1 MTIKE
6 LLTRSVSRRGD
17 GIALRYKKDG
27 RWQTLTYHEFLMRAW
42 RVAELLA
49 RRGIKPGDRVAIL
62 RENAPD
68 WPEMYFGI
76 TALGATAVPVDA
88 KLQEQEVAHIL
99 RDSGARLLFS
109 DARNYSVLKEVEP
122 HVPELQAAILV
133 GGRELGPQPSR
144 RIKYLDY
151 EEGVASVA
159 EPAAATGRAYDRHQ
173 PSEGDIASFIYTS
186 GTTGRQKGAMLTHAN
201 FTANVE
207 AILQAIQIRQDDNF
221 LLVLPLHHAFA
232 FTANLL
238 TPVGAGCE
246 ISFVESL
253 KTVGENTREVS
264 PTVLIGVPLLI
275 EKMYNR
281 IWTGLRE
288 NKLAW
293 TLYRLGL
300 RKPVRHGIAKKLGGH
315 LRLIVTGGA
324 PCDPKV
330 LINFGR
336 LGFPILEGYGLTETA
351 PVLTFNPLGHPKPGT
366 VGKPLSNV
374 EIRIMDPNA
383 EGVGEIAARGPNIMN
398 GYYNNPEAT
407 KAVFRDG
414 WFLTGDLGFLDA
426 DGYVTITGRKK
437 NLIVNREGKNI
448 YPEEVE
454 YAVSKSPFVRE
465 SLVTGFRD
473 ADMKV
478 GEQVGVIVV
487 PNQEA
492 IDAYAEREKKTLS
505 ESEVVD
511 LIRNDVKRVCAKI
524 AEYKRPRHIQIR
536 WEEFGK
542 TSTGKVKRYLYALKT
557 EDLSWTT
564 ANGLTA
570 KNNDKK

>member
-6 LLTRSVSRRGD
+6 LLARSVSRRGD
-17 GIALRYKKDG
+17 GIALRYKKDA
-27 RWQTLTYHEFLMRAW
+27 RWQTVTYHELLMRAW

-49 RRGIKPGDRVAIL
+49 RRGLKPGDRVAIF

-76 TALGATAVPVDA
+76 IGLGAAAVPVDA

-99 RDSGARLLFS
+99 RDSGARVLFS
-109 DARNYSVLKEVEP
+109 DARNYTVLKEIEP
-122 HVPELQAAILV
+122 HVPDLQAAILV
-133 GGRELGPQPSR
+133 GGRDLGPQPSR

-151 EEGVASVA
+151 EEAMEAVA
-159 EPAAATGRAYDRHQ
+159 EPTAGAGRAYDRHQ
-173 PSEGDIASFIYTS
+173 PADGDIASFIYTS

-201 FTANVE
+201 FAANVE
-207 AILQAIQIRQDDNF
+207 AILKAIEIQQDDNF

-275 EKMYNR
+275 EKIYDR
-281 IWTGLRE
+281 IWSGLRE
-288 NKLAW
+288 NKMAW
-293 TLYRLGL
+293 TLFRIGL
-300 RKPVRHGIAKKLGGH
+300 RKLVQHGIARKLGGK
-315 LRLIVTGGA
+315 LRLIITGGA
-324 PCDPKV
+324 PCDPEV
-330 LINFGR
+330 LINFRR
-336 LGFPILEGYGLTETA
+336 LGFSILEGYGLTETA
-351 PVLTFNPLGHPKPGT
+351 PVLTFNPPGHPKPGT

-374 EIRIMDPNA
+374 KISIMDSNA
-383 EGVGEIAARGPNIMN
+383 EGVGEIAARGPNIMK

-407 KAVFRDG
+407 QAVFRDG
-414 WFLTGDLGFLDA
+414 WFLTGDLGCIDP

-448 YPEEVE
+448 FPEEVE

-465 SLVTGFRD
+465 CLVAGFRD
-473 ADMKV
+473 PDVKV
-478 GEQVGVIVV
+478 GEQVGIIVV

-492 IDAYAEREKKTLS
+492 IDAYAERENKTLS
-505 ESEVVD
+505 ESEVVN
-511 LIRNDVKRVCAKI
+511 LIRHDIKRVCAQI
-524 AEYKRPRHIQIR
+524 AEYKRPRRIQIQ

-557 EDLSWTT
+557 EDL
-564 ANGLTA
+564 L
-570 KNNDKK
+570 

>member
-1 MTIKE
+1 
-6 LLTRSVSRRGD
+6 
-17 GIALRYKKDG
+17 
-27 RWQTLTYHEFLMRAW
+27 
-42 RVAELLA
+42 
-49 RRGIKPGDRVAIL
+49 
-62 RENAPD
+62 
-68 WPEMYFGI
+68 
-76 TALGATAVPVDA
+76 
-88 KLQEQEVAHIL
+88 
-99 RDSGARLLFS
+99 
-109 DARNYSVLKEVEP
+109 
-122 HVPELQAAILV
+122 
-133 GGRELGPQPSR
+133 
-144 RIKYLDY
+144 
-151 EEGVASVA
+151 
-159 EPAAATGRAYDRHQ
+159 
-173 PSEGDIASFIYTS
+173 
-186 GTTGRQKGAMLTHAN
+186 
-201 FTANVE
+201 
-207 AILQAIQIRQDDNF
+207 
-221 LLVLPLHHAFA
+221 
-232 FTANLL
+232 
-238 TPVGAGCE
+238 
-246 ISFVESL
+246 
-253 KTVGENTREVS
+253 
-264 PTVLIGVPLLI
+264 
-275 EKMYNR
+275 
-281 IWTGLRE
+281 
-288 NKLAW
+288 
-293 TLYRLGL
+293 
-300 RKPVRHGIAKKLGGH
+300 
-315 LRLIVTGGA
+315 
-324 PCDPKV
+324 
-330 LINFGR
+330 
-336 LGFPILEGYGLTETA
+336 

>member
-1 MTIKE
+1 MGTGGGNTRETGMTIKD
-6 LLTRSVSRRGD
+6 LLARSVSRHGD
-17 GIALRYKKDG
+17 GIALRYKQDAC
-27 RWQTLTYHEFLMRAW
+27 WQTVTYHELLMRSW

-49 RRGIKPGDRVAIL
+49 RRGLKPGDRVAL
-62 RENAPD
+62 FRENAPD

-76 TALGATAVPVDA
+76 TGLGATAVPVDA

-99 RDSGARLLFS
+99 RDSGARFLFS
-109 DARNYSVLKEVEP
+109 DARNYSLLKEVEP
-122 HVPELQAAILV
+122 HVPDLQTAILV

-144 RIKYLDY
+144 RIKYVDY
-151 EEGVASVA
+151 EEASESVA
-159 EPAAATGRAYDRHQ
+159 EAAAGAGRAYDRHQ
-173 PSEGDIASFIYTS
+173 SAVDDIASFIYTS
-186 GTTGRQKGAMLTHAN
+186 GTTGRQKGAMLTHGN
-201 FTANVE
+201 FAANVE
-207 AILQAIQIRQDDNF
+207 AILTAIDIRQDDNF

-281 IWTGLRE
+281 IWNGLKE
-288 NKLAW
+288 NALAW

-300 RKPVRHGIAKKLGGH
+300 RKPVRHGIAKKLGGK

-324 PCDPKV
+324 PCDPDV
-330 LINFGR
+330 LVNFAR

-351 PVLTFNPLGHPKPGT
+351 PVLTFNPLGHPKTGT
-366 VGKPLSNV
+366 VGKPLANV

-383 EGVGEIAARGPNIMN
+383 EGVGEIAARGPNVMK

-407 KAVFRDG
+407 AAVFRDG
-414 WFLTGDLGFLDA
+414 WFLTGDLGFIDA
-426 DGYVTITGRKK
+426 DGYVKITGRKK

-465 SLVTGFRD
+465 CLVAGFRD
-473 ADMKV
+473 PDVKV

-492 IDAYAEREKKTLS
+492 IDAHAEREKKALS
-505 ESEVVD
+505 ESQVAD
-511 LIRNDVKRVCAKI
+511 LIRHDVKRVCAQI
-524 AEYKRPRHIQIR
+524 AEYKRPRRIQIR

-557 EDLSWTT
+557 EDL
-564 ANGLTA
+564 A
-570 KNNDKK
+570 